1 MNFEESWK
9 TFVNGVLAG
18 LFIGIAGTVYLACPY
33 PVLGAFLFGLGL
45 LTIVCNQFKLFT
57 GAVGYLAIQGRK
69 APGYL
74 VSLFFIWS
82 GNLIG
87 CLLCGSAVR
96 LTRSGCL
103 LGIVK
108 KAEAICAVKCADN
121 WTSLLILAFFCGI
134 LMYLAVDTFKRED
147 VIPAVRM
154 TNLFLCVAVFILC
167 GFEHCIANMYYFS
180 AAGMWSWQNLL
191 LILLMTAGNAL
202 GGMLIP
208 TANKIR

>member
-1 MNFEESWK
+1 MNFKELWK
-9 TFVNGVLAG
+9 TLINGVLAG

-57 GAVGYLAIQGRK
+57 GAVGYLADQGRK

-74 VSLFFIWS
+74 VTLVFIWS

-87 CLLCGSAVR
+87 CFLCGSAVR
-96 LTRSGCL
+96 MTRSAEL
-103 LGIVK
+103 LGIVR
-108 KAEAICAVKCADN
+108 KAEVICGVKCADS
-121 WTSLLILAFFCGI
+121 WDSLLILAFFCGI

-147 VIPAVRM
+147 VTPVVRM

-180 AAGMWSWQNLL
+180 AAGMWSLQNLL
-191 LILLMTAGNAL
+191 LILLMTLGNAL

-208 TANKIR
+208 AANKVR